1 MRYALICI
9 ATSNLLSFAMPCLD
23 VTAAQPDFPEVSKLP
38 SQPGLPDPLVMFDGE
53 RVADKEHWIA
63 KRRPELKA
71 LFQHYMYGYTPA
83 APARV
88 SPTIEREDG
97 RFFGGKATKKE
108 VTISFGPPDCPKIHL
123 LLVIPNAR
131 KGPAPVFL
139 GMNFS
144 GNHALVKDPSVALPT
159 MWIYSHYPG

>member
-1 MRYALICI
+1 MRYSLICI
-9 ATSNLLSFAMPCLD
+9 AVSLAMLCVVVAD
-23 VTAAQPDFPEVSKLP
+23 AQVDFPEVSKLP

-53 RVADKEHWIA
+53 RVADKEQWIA

-108 VTISFGPPDCPKIHL
+108 VTIAFGPTDCPKIHL
-123 LLVIPNAR
+123 LLVIA
-131 KGPAPVFL
+131 
-139 GMNFS
+139 NF
-144 GNHALVKDPSVALPT
+144 
-159 MWIYSHYPG
+159 

>member
-9 ATSNLLSFAMPCLD
+9 ATSKLLWLAMPCVD
-23 VTAAQPDFPEVSKLP
+23 GAAAHADFPEVSKLP
-38 SQPGLPDPLVMFDGE
+38 SQPGLPDPLLMFNGE

-88 SPTIEREDG
+88 TPTVEREHS

-108 VTISFGPPDCPKIHL
+108 VTIAFGPSDCPKIHM

-131 KGPAPVFL
+131 KSLLQSSWA
-139 GMNFS
+139 
-144 GNHALVKDPSVALPT
+144 
-159 MWIYSHYPG
+159 